1 MTARKKTVWLP
12 QLPVA
17 IHSPLGDVSVQLVK
31 QEVLKQAGGSD
42 HVAGLWMARD
52 RKILVADDLDPATT
66 WQVFIH
72 EKVHM
77 WLDDAGIELGG
88 KKEEAVCTA
97 IGTAIVSEMIA
108 NAPTRKPRT
117 K

>member
-1 MTARKKTVWLP
+1 MTARKRTVYLP
-12 QLPVA
+12 PLPTV
-17 IHSPLGDVSVQLVK
+17 IHSPLGDVSVRLVPQSK
-31 QEVLKQAGGSD
+31 LKQAGGSD
-42 HVAGLWMARD
+42 HVAGLWMARN
-52 RKILVADDLDPATT
+52 RQILVADDLDPATT

-77 WLDDAGIELGG
+77 WLDDAGIDLGG
-88 KKEEAVCTA
+88 KKEEVICTA

-108 NAPTRKPRT
+108 NAPTRKPRA